1 METMSPEESDKLL
14 ESMFGRE
21 DWEFER
27 IICNTDLDQKGGI
40 IVLVDEV
47 RKYIAPGL
55 KKKEVED
62 LQNGRPFDI
71 LLFDEDSKVYYKLK
85 LNFSRPYFL
94 LCDTTLFYD
103 EKHTVGRRLGFR
115 YKPCFAMLVVKS
127 LN

>member
-1 METMSPEESDKLL
+1 MSPEESDKLL

-27 IICNTDLDQKGGI
+27 IICNADLDQKGDI

-47 RKYIAPGL
+47 KKYIAPGL
-55 KKKEVED
+55 KKKEVQD
-62 LQNGRPFDI
+62 LENGKPIDI
-71 LLFDEDSKVYYKLK
+71 LLFDEDSKAFYKLK

-103 EKHTVGRRLGFR
+103 NKKLTVGRRLGFR
-115 YKPCFAMLVVKS
+115 YEPYFAMLVVKS